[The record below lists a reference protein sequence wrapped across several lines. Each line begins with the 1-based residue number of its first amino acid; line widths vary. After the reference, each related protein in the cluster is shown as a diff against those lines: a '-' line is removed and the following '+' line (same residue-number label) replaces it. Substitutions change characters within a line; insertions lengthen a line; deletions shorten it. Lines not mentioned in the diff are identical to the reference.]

1 MIIPSIWISFK
12 KSNKGEIVRFLP
24 LTHLKGDEILAVDII
39 DVDKKV
45 LLKKGTILS
54 ESLVY
59 KIKKYGILSVY
70 VESPYQ
76 EILKSNISDTIKPM
90 KRYESV
96 SNVKNSLETFIKKVQ
111 LQKKFSKYGDTG
123 ADLVNTLKAISEDL
137 IDEVLLEKNIMIAMQ
152 DIKSLSNYYYQHA
165 VNVAVLSLI
174 IGTEIGLTTR
184 EMEDLAVGALLIDSG
199 CCGLNQ
205 EILTKKDVYTSEE
218 RKLMQNHVLKGYEQI
233 NENTNVNAHVKSII
247 MHHHERNDGS
257 GYPKG
262 LTDKDIHPLAKI
274 VMIADVYDALTSDRP
289 NRPAHSQHEAIEY
302 IMANAGTK
310 FDFNLVNIF
319 SRRIVPYPVGSYVLL
334 SNEQSALITENN
346 PSFPLRPKVR
356 TFGKSKY
363 TGRNEVMMD
372 LMKNNNITIVKTI
385 YDIS

>member
-1 MIIPSIWISFK
+1 M
-12 KSNKGEIVRFLP
+12 RFLP